1 MTTGERI
8 RELRN
13 KWGLTQANLAY
24 KVDTDSASI
33 SRWERDR
40 VSVSQKYILRL
51 AKALRTTSD
60 YLLGKTDN
68 PDLVNEEVT
77 EKEIEKRT
85 NKSEFMERLVRNQP
99 MIVYEVGDERML
111 IPATLE
117 GFNFIREMRG
127 EKNAENLAIAK

>member
-77 EKEIEKRT
+77 EKEIENRT
-85 NKSEFMERLVRNQP
+85 NKSEFMERLVRDQP